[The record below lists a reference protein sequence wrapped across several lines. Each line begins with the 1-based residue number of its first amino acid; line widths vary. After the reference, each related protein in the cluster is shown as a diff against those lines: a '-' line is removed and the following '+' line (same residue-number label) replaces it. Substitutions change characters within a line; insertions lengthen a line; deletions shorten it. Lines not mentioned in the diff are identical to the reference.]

1 MSAHEPMLPTPLE
14 AAHDQL
20 SGLFV
25 ETAEHKKAL
34 AKLGRAV
41 QTARRTQQP
50 YCLVVTGDPGTG
62 KTRTLQRFRQA
73 METQYPEPLVGGEKI
88 LYVLTPENAA
98 PKTLA
103 ESILRA
109 GGDALVAG
117 DTSHASRVVSLL
129 VELGSWGLILD
140 EYQHL
145 SEQKTANQIR
155 LATQNI
161 KNIYN
166 ELERLKI
173 GIALILSG
181 TSAIRRWLGSNQEL
195 QQRFANFASLP
206 TYTLA
211 GAGHLRSFRSVVAK
225 IADIVPY
232 APDVNPRGHP
242 GALRLLLASSGTL
255 RTLVNLNK
263 EACLIASAAGDTQV
277 TLAHLIEAFEDA
289 QSEIDGIVNPF
300 ALSDTEVLDIAA
312 RATLDAQQAVSTR
325 AQRQR
330 RRAG

>member
-1 MSAHEPMLPTPLE
+1 MSAHETLPITPLE
-14 AAHDQL
+14 VAHDRL
-20 SGLFV
+20 AGLFV

-34 AKLGRAV
+34 AKLSRAV
-41 QTARRTQQP
+41 QTARRTQLP

-73 METQYPEPLVGGEKI
+73 METQHPEPLAGGEKI

-117 DTSHASRVVSLL
+117 NTSHASRVVSLL

-211 GAGHLRSFRSVVAK
+211 DHGLMRSFRSVAEK

-232 APDVNPRGHP
+232 APDVDPYGRP
-242 GALRLLLASSGTL
+242 DAIRMLLAASGTL

-263 EACLIASAAGDTQV
+263 EACLIASAAGDTRV
-277 TLAHLIEAFEDA
+277 TRAHLAEAFEDA
-289 QSEIDGIVNPF
+289 QSEVDGIINPF
-300 ALSDTEVLDIAA
+300 VLPEDGVADIAA
-312 RATLDAQQAVSTR
+312 QTMQRAKLE

-330 RRAG
+330 RAR